1 MGVLASPVAA
11 VSNGMPTVDTKLVES
26 QEGEVLAWRAEEL
39 VRAGYDGDNALML
52 ALERAV
58 DLHRAVDLLRRGCPA
73 ELAVKILL

>member
-1 MGVLASPVAA
+1 MGVHASPVAA
-11 VSNGMPTVDTKLVES
+11 VRKGMPTVDTRLVES
-26 QEGEVLAWRAEEL
+26 EEGEVLAWRAEEL

>member
-1 MGVLASPVAA
+1 
-11 VSNGMPTVDTKLVES
+11 MPTVDTTRVRE
-26 QEGEVLAWRAEEL
+26 ENGEVLAWRAEEL

>member
-1 MGVLASPVAA
+1 MGVNEGRSAA
-11 VSNGMPTVDTKLVES
+11 VSKDMPTVETKLVES

-58 DLHRAVDLLRRGCPA
+58 DLHAAVNLLRRGCPA
-73 ELAVKILL
+73 DLAVKILL